1 MLQIFIPSL
10 MRKLTNDK
18 HIVEIDALSITEL
31 INKLDDQYPG
41 MKNQLTEGNLIKD
54 GLSVVINDEIS
65 NNPLLEQ
72 LVDGTEIHFVP
83 TIGGGTIT

>member
-1 MLQIFIPSL
+1 MLQVFIPSL

-18 HIVEIDALSITEL
+18 HVVEINATSITEL
-31 INKLDDQYPG
+31 INKLDIEYPG
-41 MKNQLTEGNLIKD
+41 MKEQLIEGNLIKD

-72 LVDGTEIHFVP
+72 LKDGFEIHFVP
-83 TIGGGTIT
+83 TIGGGNY